1 MSVDTAVGSGKRGE
15 SSVRVTSYLMDLL
28 MSSWNKKVVSFLFH
42 FSSNPFF
49 VENIYIYIAYVQH
62 VFPVIW
68 E

>member
-49 VENIYIYIAYVQH
+49 VENIYIYILLTSSMYFQ
-62 VFPVIW
+62 
-68 E
+68 